1 MKFEASWGVVQA
13 LMIASY
19 DCMGL
24 SDLFE
29 FLTAVVVRPE
39 LIMSGEWLPVIWS
52 EGESEFGSDAHM
64 ESIIS
69 LATHTLT
76 GWRCIP
82 SAIPERFPCPWV

>member
-52 EGESEFGSDAHM
+52 EGESEFGSDARM

-69 LATHTLT
+69 LARHTLM
-76 GWRCIP
+76 GCRSIP
-82 SAIPERFPCPWV
+82 SAIPVRFAGR